1 MAAVET
7 PSVDQ
12 PPAAPA
18 AASATQVPDTTEGTP
33 ENASL
38 YVGDLDK
45 DVQETHLFEL
55 FSEVWPVWRLPHR
68 RRNESVNMLP
78 VSCIC
83 LYFCY
88 CVCSMDPCTAY
99 GSAEIPSRGVR

>member
-7 PSVDQ
+7 PSVEQ

-55 FSEVWPVWRLPHR
+55 FSEVWPVLRSSNPTR
-68 RRNESVNMLP
+68 RRFECDMVLMFAIA
-78 VSCIC
+78 CIC
-83 LYFCY
+83 VD
-88 CVCSMDPCTAY
+88 VCA
-99 GSAEIPSRGVR
+99 VRTRPQHTGLP